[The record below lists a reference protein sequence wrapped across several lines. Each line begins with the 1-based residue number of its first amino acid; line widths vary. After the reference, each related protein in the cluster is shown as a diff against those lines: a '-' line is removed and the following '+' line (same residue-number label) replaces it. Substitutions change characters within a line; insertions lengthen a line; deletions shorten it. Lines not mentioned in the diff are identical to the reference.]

1 MALDASLARIHFFKA
16 MIEKADGDYD
26 AAIKSLQ
33 TVVSKYPRDRV
44 AQNQLARIQFLDR
57 KYAEALETLKRVN
70 DIDPEDVQLHYTA
83 MLSYRGL
90 GKIEEAEREQQL
102 FMRFKAEE
110 SSQAITA
117 NRRLLNPE
125 ENNERQLIHEHE
137 SVPLNKSQAGSKTV
151 ITDQRKPAA
160 ARTGGNQQ

>member
-1 MALDASLARIHFFKA
+1 MKIDSSLARVHFFKA

-57 KYAEALETLKRVN
+57 KYAEAIETLKKVN
-70 DIDPEDVQLHYTA
+70 DIDPEDIQMHYTA
-83 MLSYRGL
+83 MLAYRGL
-90 GKIEEAEREQQL
+90 GNTAEAERSQKL

-117 NRRLLNPE
+117 QRRLLNPE
-125 ENNERQLIHEHE
+125 ENNERQMIHDHE
-137 SVPLNKSQAGSKTV
+137 SVPLPKRPSASKTV

-160 ARTGGNQQ
+160 SRTGGDQ